1 MLCYDGPMQ
10 ATYLHFDTALLPG
23 GWVANVRI
31 RIAGGVI
38 REIACGAP
46 AAPGTERHA
55 IGLPGMPNLHSHAFQ
70 RGFAGLAERRAHA
83 RDDFWTWRDIM
94 YRFVDRISPDDLEA
108 VAALAFMEMLESGFT
123 HVGEFHYLHRAQD
136 GAFYDDPAAMA
147 ARIAAA
153 AEISGIG
160 LTLLPVFYAHSGFG
174 GAPPQAGQKRFVSTP
189 DEFARLVEGSIVA
202 VAGLTNSRVGIA
214 PHSLRAVTQAEL
226 AEILSLAK
234 SSPVHIHVAEQ
245 MGEVEACRAWCGKSP
260 VTWLM
265 ENAPVDSRWCLVHA
279 THIDQSDMRAIAASG
294 AVVGLCPIT
303 EANLG
308 DGIFPLREF
317 LEHSGRIGIGSDS
330 NVYIGAADE
339 LRLLEYTQRLSWQ
352 ARNIAASET
361 ASTGRFL
368 FDAAMMGGAQALG
381 IKSGLDVGATA
392 DIMTL
397 DAGHAALACR
407 SGDSLLDSYVFAG
420 SGGVI
425 ADVWRGG
432 EKLVSNGRHLR
443 KDVIIARYR
452 KVLER
457 LLSS

>member
-1 MLCYDGPMQ
+1 MT

-23 GWVANVRI
+23 GWAANVRI
-31 RIAGGVI
+31 RIGGGVI
-38 REIACGAP
+38 REVAQDVDPTPDA
-46 AAPGTERHA
+46 ERHK

-83 RDDFWTWRDIM
+83 HDDFWSWRDVM

-123 HVGEFHYLHRAQD
+123 HVGEFHNLHRAPD

-147 ARIAAA
+147 GRIAAA
-153 AEISGIG
+153 AETSGIG

-174 GAPPQAGQKRFVSTP
+174 GAPPHAGQKRFISTP

-202 VAGLTNSRVGIA
+202 VAGLTNSLVGIA
-214 PHSLRAVTQAEL
+214 PHSLRAVTEAEFT
-226 AEILSLAK
+226 EILSLART
-234 SSPVHIHVAEQ
+234 SPVHIHVAEQ
-245 MGEVEACRAWCGKSP
+245 TREVEDCRAWCGKPP
-260 VTWLM
+260 VAWLM
-265 ENAPVDSRWCLVHA
+265 ENMPVDSRWCLVHA
-279 THIDQSDMRAIAASG
+279 THVDEAEIRAIAASG

-308 DGIFPLREF
+308 DGVFPLRKF

-330 NVYIGAADE
+330 NVYISAAEE
-339 LRLLEYTQRLSWQ
+339 LRLLEYAQRLVGR
-352 ARNIAASET
+352 ARNVVASTT
-361 ASTGRFL
+361 ASTGRVL
-368 FDAAMMGGAQALG
+368 FDATMTGGAQALG
-381 IKSGLDVGATA
+381 IKSGLDVGSAA
-392 DIMTL
+392 DIMTV

-407 SGDSLLDSYVFAG
+407 AGDALLDSYMFAG
-420 SGGVI
+420 SGGI
-425 ADVWRGG
+425 IGDVWRGG

-443 KDVIIARYR
+443 KDAIIARY
-452 KVLER
+452 KKTLGR

>member
-1 MLCYDGPMQ
+1 MQ
-10 ATYLHFDTALLPG
+10 ATLLQFDTALLPS
-23 GWVANVRI
+23 GWAADVRI

-38 REIACGAP
+38 REVACGV
-46 AAPGTERHA
+46 AATPGIERHKT
-55 IGLPGMPNLHSHAFQ
+55 GLPGMPNLHSHAFQ
-70 RGFAGLAERRAHA
+70 RGFAGLGERRGHA
-83 RDDFWTWRDIM
+83 RDDFWSWRDIM

-108 VAALAFMEMLESGFT
+108 IAALAYMEMLESGFT
-123 HVGEFHYLHRAQD
+123 HVGEFHYLHRAPD
-136 GAFYDDPAAMA
+136 GAFYDEPAAMA

-153 AEISGIG
+153 ADISGIG

-174 GAPPQAGQKRFVSTP
+174 GAPPHAGQKRFISAP

-214 PHSLRAVTQAEL
+214 PHSLRAVTPAGL
-226 AEILSLAK
+226 AEVLSLAK

-245 MGEVEACRAWCGKSP
+245 MREVEECRAWCGKSP
-260 VTWLM
+260 VTWLL
-265 ENAPVDSRWCLVHA
+265 ENAPVDSHWCLVHA
-279 THIDQSDMRAIAASG
+279 THIDEAEMRAIAASG

-317 LEHSGRIGIGSDS
+317 LDHSGRIGIGSDS

-339 LRLLEYTQRLSWQ
+339 LRLLEYAQRLSLQ
-352 ARNIAASET
+352 ARNVAASDT
-361 ASTGRFL
+361 ASTGRSL
-368 FDAAMMGGAQALG
+368 FDAAVAGGAQALG
-381 IKSGLDVGATA
+381 IKSGLDVGCAA

-443 KDVIIARYR
+443 KDVIIARYT

-457 LLSS
+457 LLSP